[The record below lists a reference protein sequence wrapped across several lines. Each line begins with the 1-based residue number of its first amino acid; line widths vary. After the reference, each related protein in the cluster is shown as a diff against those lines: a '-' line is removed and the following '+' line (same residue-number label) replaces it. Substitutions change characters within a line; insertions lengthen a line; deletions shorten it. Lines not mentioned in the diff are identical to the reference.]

1 MDYLN
6 AHAHREAAFYNIL
19 TAKLDNY
26 CQLLQKIN

>member
-26 CQLLQKIN
+26 SLLLKMIY